1 MSFSITC
8 YKSSA
13 EVIRV
18 DKTDYLTEVI
28 TLEGNLRD
36 ECSIINPVITIEYEG
51 VPNFNY
57 IYIPTFN
64 RYYFIDRITSI
75 TTTLWEIEMKVDVL
89 MSFKEALLNCSG
101 FIDRNENE
109 FNDLIVDN
117 RISLQQGENVEV
129 ELIENELFLDNVA
142 GTGTFVMQGLL
153 LTTGKNVTSTS
164 SLSLE
169 ESEVAKN
176 E

>member
-51 VPNFNY
+51 IPNFNY
-57 IYIPTFN
+57 IFIPTFN
-64 RYYFIDRITSI
+64 RYYFVDRITSI
-75 TTTLWEIEMKVDVL
+75 STTLWEIEMKVDVL

-109 FNDLIVDN
+109 YNEYIPDTK
-117 RISLQQGENVEV
+117 ISLQQGQTVDIVEV
-129 ELIENELFLDNVA
+129 QNELFLPARSVRRCVIQ
-142 GTGTFVMQGLL
+142 GMQIGH
-153 LTTGKNVTSTS
+153 GDS
-164 SLSLE
+164 
-169 ESEVAKN
+169 
-176 E
+176 